1 MPSDSK
7 EIAVFDFDG
16 TLYSRDSLLDFC
28 RYYYQK
34 KPLRLW
40 RIALQLLA
48 FIGWKLGRFNTS
60 EFKHRFLIFLSNDSE
75 QEIERMANNFWK
87 SPRVYNPHVLSCLR
101 SCKATNCYTVVAS
114 ASPILFILPACKAL
128 GIDEVIGTELNFI
141 NGRYSLGENCRGDE
155 KLRRI
160 TTRFPS
166 ATIREAYS
174 DNRDDLTL
182 LQSAEKGF
190 AVKKGVILP
199 VKAQD
204 VAQEK

>member
-40 RIALQLLA
+40 RIFLQLLA
-48 FIGWKLGRFNTS
+48 FISWKLDRINTS

-75 QEIERMANNFWK
+75 QEIERMAVDFWK
-87 SPRVYNPHVLSCLR
+87 HPRIFNPHVVECLR
-101 SCKATNCYTVVAS
+101 SCKAQKYYTVVAS

-141 NGRYSLGENCRGDE
+141 NGRYLLGENCRGEE
-155 KLRRI
+155 KLRCI
-160 TTRFPS
+160 KSRFPGS
-166 ATIREAYS
+166 TIREAYS
-174 DNRDDLTL
+174 DNFDDLGL
-182 LQSAEKGF
+182 LQSAGKGF
-190 AVKKGVILP
+190 VVNKGGVVP
-199 VKAQD
+199 VRDSGA
-204 VAQEK
+204 AH

>member
-40 RIALQLLA
+40 RIFLQLLA

-60 EFKHRFLIFLSNDSE
+60 EFKHRFLIFLGKDSE
-75 QEIERMANNFWK
+75 QEIERMAHNFWK
-87 SPRVYNPHVLSCLR
+87 YPRVYNPHVMACLR
-101 SCKATNCYTVVAS
+101 SCKAANYYTVVAS
-114 ASPILFILPACKAL
+114 ASPILFILPACKTL

-160 TTRFPS
+160 KAHFPAS
-166 ATIREAYS
+166 MIREAYS
-174 DNRDDLTL
+174 DNFDDLRL
-182 LQSAEKGF
+182 LQSAGKGF
-190 AVKKGVILP
+190 VVTNGGVVP
-199 VKAQD
+199 VNASD
-204 VAQEK
+204 DAH